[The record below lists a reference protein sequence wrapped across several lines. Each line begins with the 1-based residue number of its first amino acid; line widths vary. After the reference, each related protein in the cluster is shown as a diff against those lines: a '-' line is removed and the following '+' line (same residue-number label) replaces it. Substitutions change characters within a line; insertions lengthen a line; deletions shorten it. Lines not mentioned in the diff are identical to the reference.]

1 MDEKLFGKQEKYNT
15 AELQELRDKV
25 LQIDAFFKKT
35 LYFHIICVVV
45 FVAMLF
51 KIVYG
56 ISLTNG
62 GDASAPIA
70 IGIAAIVAILPLI
83 MLCFMAF
90 CKNKKAIIVL
100 LVIMSVLFLLCF
112 AFSCRYEI
120 QIAFILSPI
129 YLTALCSAFYKNSRV
144 CLPICALCVIL
155 YCILSL
161 KNDID
166 SVNYPHILLL
176 ISVILNL
183 ICLKKHKEYTELS
196 KIYGFPY
203 FNERFNE
210 QSSEYTAARSTSDF
224 EGNAPDNID
233 INPNNETDELLKPY
247 AQKQSNTM
255 ETVNCDIDID
265 AVCDVPLADANEVEA
280 YTQRL
285 RKLKNKLR

>member
-1 MDEKLFGKQEKYNT
+1 MDEKLFGKQKKTDT
-15 AELQELRDKV
+15 AELCKLRDKV
-25 LQIDAFFKKT
+25 LEIDGFFKKT

-45 FVAMLF
+45 FVGMLF

-62 GDASAPIA
+62 GHASAPIA

-83 MLCFMAF
+83 ALCFMAY
-90 CKNKKAIIVL
+90 CKSKKAIIALIVA
-100 LVIMSVLFLLCF
+100 MSVLFLLCF

-120 QIAFILSPI
+120 QIVFILAPI
-129 YLTALCSAFYKNSRV
+129 YLTAICSVFYKNSRV

-161 KNDID
+161 KNDMD
-166 SVNYPHILLL
+166 NVNYPHILLL
-176 ISVILNL
+176 LSIILN
-183 ICLKKHKEYTELS
+183 IVCLKRHKEYTELS

-210 QSSEYTAARSTSDF
+210 QSSEYAPERLTSDF
-224 EGNAPDNID
+224 AGNTPDNID
-233 INPNNETDELLKPY
+233 INKTNKTDELLKPY
-247 AQKQSNTM
+247 TPKQPSTM
-255 ETVNCDIDID
+255 ETVNCDIDIET
-265 AVCDVPLADANEVEA
+265 VCDVPLANIDEVEA

-285 RKLKNKLR
+285 RELKNKKC